1 MENQALR
8 PWQADCLVKARN
20 WFVEQKED
28 LFLIN
33 AAPGAGKTLT
43 ACIIAKSLIDDDP
56 SARHSLGTSHGFG
69 SAGSIHHATA
79 CHRSHTDHLACLTQC
94 DATA

>member
-1 MENQALR
+1 MENQTLR

-43 ACIIAKSLIDDDP
+43 ACVIAKSLIDDDLID
-56 SARHSLGTSHGFG
+56 RVVV
-69 SAGSIHHATA
+69 
-79 CHRSHTDHLACLTQC
+79 LAPRAEVVNQWSVISTV
-94 DATA
+94 